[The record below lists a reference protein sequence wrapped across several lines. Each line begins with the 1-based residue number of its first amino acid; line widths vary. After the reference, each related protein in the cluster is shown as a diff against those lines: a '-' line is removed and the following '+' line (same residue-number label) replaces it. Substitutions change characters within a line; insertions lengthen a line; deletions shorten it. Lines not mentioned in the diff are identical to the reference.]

1 MPSDSA
7 DESLESISMIDA
19 YRGVETEYNR
29 VLVDT
34 ILSISKETQ
43 IDFSVK
49 EVFNDDFSQNGALG
63 SCKDDNFSESDPWR
77 ESLGL
82 KPETVAWVALGKTTV
97 VKFFPSSST
106 WMIAAGN
113 KFGDISFWNIDCET
127 EDGVYVYRT
136 HSDPISGI
144 LIQQNSLSKIYSCGL
159 DRFVRLMDAEK
170 EVFDLVHSCDDA
182 IHYLS
187 QQPSDLA
194 SLYFAG
200 GDGGLKVLDTRTG
213 KSSRN
218 WILHKDKINTI
229 SFNSHNSNIMATGS
243 TDGTACIW
251 DLRSRSSRRHETLKT
266 LSQGEAVHS
275 AYFSPSGSSLATIR
289 EASMSYLRHEA
300 DLLRLYRVQK
310 GPGDGKVSA
319 HQIDIRYTTVAD
331 LIDEPNCS
339 WKEDVISNLFGADQ
353 ARAICSIPLSPS
365 FTTDRQIW
373 RGDNTGFLIRDSEEQ
388 VLAAGSQLNSN
399 ILDPATTE
407 AISALQALKFAADLG
422 FHKIVL
428 GGDSLTVIKKLKH
441 PVEDISLLAA
451 VISEAKTRLGNFH
464 VSYCSFVLRMEN
476 QAAHAMAKEG
486 WNVAS
491 PSFWI
496 EEVPH
501 TVARIVEYDIH
512 IASVPQQ

>member
-1 MPSDSA
+1 MASQKLTGTTTRKTNPVKKSATQDPIITRQALRPRGMPSDSA

-289 EASMSYLRHEA
+289 YLGWDDSYIFIGNMKRG
-300 DLLRLYRVQK
+300 V
-310 GPGDGKVSA
+310 
-319 HQIDIRYTTVAD
+319 
-331 LIDEPNCS
+331 
-339 WKEDVISNLFGADQ
+339 DVISS
-353 ARAICSIPLSPS
+353 ARSRPVATLPSPKGYAIPYRFDTHPYEV
-365 FTTDRQIW
+365 
-373 RGDNTGFLIRDSEEQ
+373 GM
-388 VLAAGSQLNSN
+388 LAAANNAGQ
-399 ILDPATTE
+399 
-407 AISALQALKFAADLG
+407 
-422 FHKIVL
+422 V
-428 GGDSLTVIKKLKH
+428 SLWT
-441 PVEDISLLAA
+441 P
-451 VISEAKTRLGNFH
+451 
-464 VSYCSFVLRMEN
+464 
-476 QAAHAMAKEG
+476 
-486 WNVAS
+486 
-491 PSFWI
+491 
-496 EEVPH
+496 
-501 TVARIVEYDIH
+501 
-512 IASVPQQ
+512 